1 MQNFYTEFFF
11 IVTVIG
17 RCGNFRSMIIDPV
30 WFRGGRVGHWY
41 YRVEV
46 GGGSGVGQG
55 GVVTSIVVGVTRG
68 RVHGCVDTRGGA
80 LGVILV
86 IITFFITIRKIVL
99 ITRVIMRKNKF

>member
-1 MQNFYTEFFF
+1 M
-11 IVTVIG
+11 
-17 RCGNFRSMIIDPV
+17 
-30 WFRGGRVGHWY
+30 
-41 YRVEV
+41 
-46 GGGSGVGQG
+46 GGGSGVGGQG

-99 ITRVIMRKNKF
+99 ITPVIMRKNKF